1 MIEITVDTEAL
12 VKRIDAMRHKIEHFK
27 AVDIGAELSEWQ
39 THDMHRHRP
48 FTMRSRR
55 AGKAA
60 TKIRPHSLF
69 EMKRSLAA
77 QRRFMR
83 RARHGQII
91 PEPYRHWSTRPVLRA
106 ELFAQLGDRYAALLP
121 EKLKW

>member
-1 MIEITVDTEAL
+1 MFDIEVDTEAL

-27 AVDIGAELSEWQ
+27 AVDIGAELSAWQ
-39 THDMHRHRP
+39 TDDMHRHRP

-55 AGKAA
+55 AGRAA

-83 RARHGQII
+83 HARHGQII
-91 PEPYRHWSTRPVLRA
+91 PEPYRHWSTRPVLRV
-106 ELFAQLGDRYAALLP
+106 ELFERLCERYDVLR
-121 EKLKW
+121 EKIRWA